1 MIDQVLPLLVVI
13 VVVGAVSLWYR
24 RTNGT
29 ATATTATFAPEAL
42 RSLGVPNRQAAILLF
57 TAPGCPPCVPAKR
70 AVDDAGLRHGVAVV
84 AADVTEHAAVAT
96 SQHVYRAPTTFV
108 IDAAGRALARI
119 SGIPREEELDQ
130 LLGTVEV
137 SAA

>member
-1 MIDQVLPLLVVI
+1 MIGQLLPLVIVI

-29 ATATTATFAPEAL
+29 ATATTATFAPDAL
-42 RSLGVPNRQAAILLF
+42 RALGVPARQAAIVLF
-57 TAPGCPPCVPAKR
+57 TAPGCPPCVPAR
-70 AVDDAGLRHGVAVV
+70 RVVDDAGQRHGVAVV
-84 AADVTEHAAVAT
+84 AADVSEHSAVAV

-108 IDAAGRALARI
+108 IDEAGRALARI
-119 SGIPREEELDQ
+119 SGVPRSEELDQ